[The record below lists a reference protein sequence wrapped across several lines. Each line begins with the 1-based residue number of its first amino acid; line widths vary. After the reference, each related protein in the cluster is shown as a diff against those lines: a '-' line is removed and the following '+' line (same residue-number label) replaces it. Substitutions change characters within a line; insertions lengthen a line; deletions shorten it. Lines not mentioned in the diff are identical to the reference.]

1 VSEGSGR
8 SLAVETCALTRCFG
22 ERRAL
27 DSVDLAI
34 EPAEIFGLLGPNGG
48 GKSTLF
54 RILSTLLR
62 PTTGSAS
69 VFGYDV
75 VGKQHAVRGEIGVV
89 FQNPSLDIRLSVIE
103 NLRYQGAMYGLSGT
117 ELESRSNDLL
127 DKLGLRDRRADLV
140 GKLSGGL
147 ARRVEIAKG
156 MLHRPRLLLLDEPS
170 TGLDPG
176 ARIDLGRT
184 LFDLS
189 RAEGVTVLMTT
200 HILEEADGCDRVAI
214 LNAGKLIACGSPE
227 ALKRELSAGVLTIEA
242 KQPEELS
249 QDLASTLS
257 IDAKL
262 VDGTIRVEDDDAA
275 GLVEKIFAGFGD
287 RIDSVTVGKPSLED
301 VFLARTGQRFDAEGT
316 Q

>member
-1 VSEGSGR
+1 VSEDAGR
-8 SLAVETCALTRCFG
+8 SLAVETRALTRCFG
-22 ERRAL
+22 EGRAL

-62 PTTGSAS
+62 PTTGSAA
-69 VFGYDV
+69 VFGHDV
-75 VGKQHAVRGEIGVV
+75 VSGEDRVRREIGVV
-89 FQNPSLDIRLSVIE
+89 FQSPSLDKRLEVIE
-103 NLRYQGAMYGLSGT
+103 NLRYQGALYGLSGT
-117 ELESRSNDLL
+117 ALETRSNELL
-127 DKLGLRDRRADLV
+127 DRLGLADRKTEIV
-140 GKLSGGL
+140 KNLSGGL

-156 MLHRPRLLLLDEPS
+156 LIHRPRLLLLDEPS

-242 KQPEELS
+242 KQPEELA
-249 QDLASTLS
+249 QRLS
-257 IDAKL
+257 AALSLDAQVID
-262 VDGTIRVEDDDAA
+262 GSIRVEHDDAA
-275 GLVEKIFAGFGD
+275 SLVDKIFADFGD
-287 RIDSVTVGKPSLED
+287 SIDSVTVGKPSLED
-301 VFLARTGQRFDAEGT
+301 VFLARTGQRYDVEVS